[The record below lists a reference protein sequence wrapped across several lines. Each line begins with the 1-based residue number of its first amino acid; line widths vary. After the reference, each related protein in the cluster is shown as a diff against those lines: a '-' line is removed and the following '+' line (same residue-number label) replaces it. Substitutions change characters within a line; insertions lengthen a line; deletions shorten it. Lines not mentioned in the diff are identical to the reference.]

1 MIILGAIFWSCG
13 NKQWKGQEPI
23 QRENTETRPIQ
34 YQWKKTYNI
43 GKGLHFSNEF
53 DGARLNGV
61 AMTGEDRVT
70 VLITPENT
78 PINSSPWYAFK
89 VWSDTPKNIRI
100 KITYN
105 EGVSHRYYPKFSR
118 DRKTWNK
125 IDAENYRLDTVSIA
139 QKLAPK
145 FCEFDLSVSSDT
157 TWIAAQELIVSKDI
171 DRWEAQLDTFA
182 FVRQQ
187 EIGKSRNGKSISM
200 LQIGNP
206 ESKKLNIILTRQH
219 PPEVT
224 GWLAMK
230 AFVERLCGTDSLTQK
245 FREEYLTYVVPCMNP
260 DGVDLGH
267 WRHNA
272 GGIDLNRDWEAFRQP
287 ETQLI
292 RKFMQDKIL
301 KGGKFYL
308 AIDFHSTFED
318 IYYTISPHE
327 KGNMPGLVPK
337 IIKAT
342 TEDIPGYKPNI
353 RPNKKGALL
362 ISSSES
368 IFHAFH
374 AEAFTYEVG
383 DDTPRDLI
391 REKGAVTAKNTIRFM
406 LDPDKKKAKSK
417 KESGQ
422 PQSTSSK

>member
-1 MIILGAIFWSCG
+1 MIKRWYYFIFLWAILWSCG
-13 NKQWKGQEPI
+13 DKQWKGQEPI
-23 QRENTETRPIQ
+23 QRVSTETRPIQ
-34 YQWKKTYNI
+34 YQWKKTYHI

-53 DGARLNGV
+53 DGARLNGI
-61 AMTGEDRVT
+61 AMTGEEQVT

-89 VWSDTPKNIRI
+89 VWSDTPRNIRI

-105 EGVSHRYYPKFSR
+105 EGVSHRYYPKYSQ
-118 DRKTWNK
+118 DCKTWAK
-125 IDAENYRLDTVSIA
+125 IDSASYLLDSVSVA
-139 QKLAPK
+139 HKEAPK
-145 FCEFDLSVSSDT
+145 FCEFDLSVSPDT

-171 DRWEAQLDTFA
+171 DRWEAQLEPLP
-182 FVRQQ
+182 FVTLQ
-187 EIGKSRNGKSISM
+187 EIGKSRSGKPISM

-206 ESKKLNIILTRQH
+206 ESKKLVMILSRQH
-219 PPEVT
+219 PPEVS

-230 AFVERLCGTDSLTQK
+230 AFVERLCVTDSLTQN
-245 FREEYLTYVVPCMNP
+245 FRNEYLTCVVPCMNP

-292 RKFMQDKIL
+292 RRFMQDKVI
-301 KGGKFYL
+301 KGAKFYI

-318 IYYTISPHE
+318 IYYTISPRL
-327 KGNMPGLVPK
+327 KGNMPGVVPQ
-337 IIKAT
+337 IIAASAKQ
-342 TEDIPGYKPNI
+342 IPGYVPNI
-353 RPNKKGALL
+353 RPNDKDAPH

-368 IFHAFH
+368 IFNAFH

-383 DDTPRDLI
+383 DDTPRNLI
-391 REKGAVTAKNTIRFM
+391 QKKGEATAVSMVQHLLK
-406 LDPDKKKAKSK
+406 
-417 KESGQ
+417 
-422 PQSTSSK
+422 